1 MLREGKDVTIVGTG
15 LMVGES
21 LKAAELLANEGIS
34 ARVIDMHTIKPL
46 DGDILLKAAQ
56 ETGALVTAE
65 EHSVIGGLGGA
76 VSEYLCERSPVPVL
90 RVGVNDQFG
99 RSGPAVEVLERYG
112 LTAENIVAKAKAAIS
127 MKKEQIVLSIRTA
140 SDDKIRGGSF
150 VSGIPEQTAGFQD
163 VRRALQQSREP
174 MLSLQSNLR

>member
-1 MLREGKDVTIVGTG
+1 MGTG

-34 ARVIDMHTIKPL
+34 ARVINLHTIKPL
-46 DGDILLKAAQ
+46 DGEILLSAAQ

-76 VSEYLCERSPVPVL
+76 VSEYLSEVCPVPVL

-99 RSGPAVEVLERYG
+99 RSGPAVEVLKRYG
-112 LTAENIVAKAKAAIS
+112 LTPDNIVAKAKAAIA
-127 MKKEQIVLSIRTA
+127 MKK
-140 SDDKIRGGSF
+140 
-150 VSGIPEQTAGFQD
+150 
-163 VRRALQQSREP
+163 
-174 MLSLQSNLR
+174 